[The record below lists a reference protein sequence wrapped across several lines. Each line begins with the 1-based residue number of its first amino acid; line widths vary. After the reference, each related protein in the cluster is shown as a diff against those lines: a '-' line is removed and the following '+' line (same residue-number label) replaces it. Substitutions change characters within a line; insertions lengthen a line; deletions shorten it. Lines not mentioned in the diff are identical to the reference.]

1 MLLARQHELQHVLHR
16 RVHLPSGRPAD
27 GFDETEHAEADVQE
41 SIEIALIQMKGNTV
55 QRVREALTRLDAGEY
70 GYCAVCDGEISA
82 PRRTS
87 GAARTWYRRLLG
99 EDRSEP
105 LGRRVP
111 ALSDGTLLV
120 RPFAGRA
127 ANCERKRP

>member
-16 RVHLPSGRPAD
+16 RVHLPAGRPAD

-82 PRRTS
+82 PRLR
-87 GAARTWYRRLLG
+87 
-99 EDRSEP
+99 
-105 LGRRVP
+105 
-111 ALSDGTLLV
+111 AL
-120 RPFAGRA
+120 PFAVRCTA
-127 ANCERKRP
+127 CERSHEERAIREGRYASPQGFRSVFAE